1 MKHLILIVA
10 ALALTGCIRK
20 GQHVSIPG
28 LTLGT
33 PAPATSHVILV
44 SGQSNMVRFN
54 PAGYAGFSS
63 VVRGNNTFIN
73 CAGNGATLQQL
84 SSPAYWD
91 PCIQKVGIQ
100 KIDLILFWQGESET
114 NPTLASAGAS
124 PVGYAERLTSFFNR
138 MRTQFG
144 NVPIIYAQI
153 GVVNIATLPD
163 FTDWQAVKDEQAN
176 VRMSGVT
183 MVKIDDIT
191 AGSPL
196 TTDGIHYDD
205 PGDYEVGVRMG
216 RAYMGME

>member
-1 MKHLILIVA
+1 
-10 ALALTGCIRK
+10 
-20 GQHVSIPG
+20 
-28 LTLGT
+28 
-33 PAPATSHVILV
+33 
-44 SGQSNMVRFN
+44 
-54 PAGYAGFSS
+54 
-63 VVRGNNTFIN
+63 
-73 CAGNGATLQQL
+73 
-84 SSPAYWD
+84 
-91 PCIQKVGIQ
+91 
-100 KIDLILFWQGESET
+100 
-114 NPTLASAGAS
+114 
-124 PVGYAERLTSFFNR
+124 
-138 MRTQFG
+138 
-144 NVPIIYAQI
+144 VPIIYAQI